1 MLPADPLLRH
11 LHALLAPLLDV
22 VSVPSEDL
30 RAARAARERA
40 MVKVQ
45 KAHFRRAPV
54 DAARKELAEAEA
66 NERSVERGV
75 VAAFLRRVENVQS
88 VCEGFVN
95 QEKEKVVEEEEE
107 DEEEV
112 WTWARE
118 WPECEQEE
126 ELRSAWDEWND
137 ERRFTWV
144 PSHLSSES
152 SSDEGED
159 DDDYD
164 EEYHADP
171 TRDPSFPLPPLSPDA
186 SVLSASPPLS
196 YPGSPNREFEWSAFL
211 PPSPALEGHEEEEGS
226 RRGGAWAE
234 EKGSGVDWGVVVVVE
249 GVQMNMI

>member
-22 VSVPSEDL
+22 VSVPCEEL

-40 MVKVQ
+40 MVGVQ
-45 KAHFRRAPV
+45 KAYFRRAPV
-54 DAARKELAEAEA
+54 DVARRELADAEA
-66 NERSVERGV
+66 RERSVERGV

-95 QEKEKVVEEEEE
+95 PEKEEEEE
-107 DEEEV
+107 DEEEEEV
-112 WTWARE
+112 WTCARE
-118 WPECEQEE
+118 WPEQEHVQEE

-144 PSHLSSES
+144 PSHLASES
-152 SSDEGED
+152 DSEDEEEG
-159 DDDYD
+159 
-164 EEYHADP
+164 EYHADP

-186 SVLSASPPLS
+186 SVLSASPALS
-196 YPGSPNREFEWSAFL
+196 FPGSPNRECEWGAFL
-211 PPSPALEGHEEEEGS
+211 PPSPALEGQEEEGS
-226 RRGGAWAE
+226 RRGGTWKE
-234 EKGSGVDWGVVVVVE
+234 EKGLGVDWGVVVVVE